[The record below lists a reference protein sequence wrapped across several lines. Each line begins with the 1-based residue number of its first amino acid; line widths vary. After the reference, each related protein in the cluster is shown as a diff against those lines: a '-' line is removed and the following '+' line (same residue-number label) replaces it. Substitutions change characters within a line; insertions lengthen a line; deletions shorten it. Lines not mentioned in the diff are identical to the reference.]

1 MSHLILV
8 RHGQSQWN
16 LEKRFTGWVDVDLA
30 PNGKLEACKAGELI
44 KELKLNLVNQL
55 TEPVRWVD
63 SMNYI
68 KKFNGIIIEC
78 GPGKV
83 LSGLAKGNN
92 INNNVYTTSSINFF
106 EEIKKI
112 I

>member
-1 MSHLILV
+1 MCIRDRNSDTSTSI
-8 RHGQSQWN
+8 
-16 LEKRFTGWVDVDLA
+16 E
-30 PNGKLEACKAGELI
+30 
-44 KELKLNLVNQL
+44 ELKLNLVNQL

-63 SMNYI
+63 AMNYI

>member
-1 MSHLILV
+1 
-8 RHGQSQWN
+8 
-16 LEKRFTGWVDVDLA
+16 
-30 PNGKLEACKAGELI
+30 
-44 KELKLNLVNQL
+44 
-55 TEPVRWVD
+55 
-63 SMNYI
+63 MNYI

-112 I
+112 IWVKVMYLFLVPQEV

>member
-1 MSHLILV
+1 
-8 RHGQSQWN
+8 
-16 LEKRFTGWVDVDLA
+16 
-30 PNGKLEACKAGELI
+30 
-44 KELKLNLVNQL
+44 
-55 TEPVRWVD
+55 
-63 SMNYI
+63 MNYI

-92 INNNVYTTSSINFF
+92 INNNVYSTSSINFF